1 MARAQHIQLQT
12 ELVQKSGFNSLPP
25 ILSKILDV
33 IPISFFQIIGMHI
46 RFYMLLKVNGDIF
59 AFWEWASEDLPKSDT
74 DIGEVIQVCKSFIIH
89 KVLRFL
95 FFPLHWPVP
104 TFDDT

>member
-12 ELVQKSGFNSLPP
+12 ELVQQSGFNPLPP
-25 ILSKILDV
+25 ILSKALDV

-59 AFWEWASEDLPKSDT
+59 AFWEWASEDLT
-74 DIGEVIQVCKSFIIH
+74 
-89 KVLRFL
+89 LM
-95 FFPLHWPVP
+95 
-104 TFDDT
+104 